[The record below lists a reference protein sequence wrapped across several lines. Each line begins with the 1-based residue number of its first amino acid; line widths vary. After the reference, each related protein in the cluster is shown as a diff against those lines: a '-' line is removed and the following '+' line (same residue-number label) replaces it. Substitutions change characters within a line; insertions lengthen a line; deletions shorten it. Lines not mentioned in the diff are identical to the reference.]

1 MEDQI
6 IVCGFC
12 HSFLILEN
20 NECECHTCG
29 AEYGEKTNWKWIV
42 PWDNIRPKGKP
53 ISKTKNKYSKDQIT
67 NFIKGI

>member
-1 MEDQI
+1 MKDRI

-29 AEYGEKTNWKWIV
+29 AKYGKNTLYQWML
-42 PWDNIRPKGKP
+42 PWDNIRPKEKP
-53 ISKTKNKYSKDQIT
+53 ISKTQNRYFKN
-67 NFIKGI
+67 